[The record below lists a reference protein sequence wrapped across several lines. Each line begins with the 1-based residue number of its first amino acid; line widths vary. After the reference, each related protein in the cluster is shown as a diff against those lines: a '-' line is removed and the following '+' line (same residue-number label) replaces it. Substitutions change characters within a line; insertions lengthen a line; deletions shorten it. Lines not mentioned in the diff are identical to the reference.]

1 MSEILQENNAILQRV
16 VRMTVPHRTDKSGRV
31 HPQQPVT
38 LVYLNEQEADQIA
51 YYQDYHRY
59 VHIGFLRPT
68 DLYSHLLIVRR
79 TRTQAD
85 DISEAQRLQLEIVK
99 HVTAHRVELDV
110 LYNRVQSG
118 KMARTFINRLNRRWK
133 PLERLVSKY
142 NIQVA
147 KPVFQ
152 GRLSPLSLRA
162 LKDDGIG
169 DYDGEIWDVD
179 RLMCS
184 SDWAVHKFVR
194 EGIEAQH
201 RIKRAEEEQGKLL
214 LQIHRVCRWAVRQSE
229 VLLQILEERHV
240 YPACVGYTRKHL
252 ELLLF
257 SRFRTVQSMLDRA
270 NSFRLDISD
279 HEQLLG
285 VEGRI
290 QTLLGAVQM
299 DGEVEGPREPAGID
313 EDEDE
318 DEREGEDEDENE
330 REGEEEDRDD
340 IAEEEL
346 GEVVMR
352 ALVEELRNE
361 VTEEVEVEL

>member
-1 MSEILQENNAILQRV
+1 MNR
-16 VRMTVPHRTDKSGRV
+16 
-31 HPQQPVT
+31 
-38 LVYLNEQEADQIA
+38 EQIKKPTI
-51 YYQDYHRY
+51 RITTGTCTS
-59 VHIGFLRPT
+59 VFLRPT

-79 TRTQAD
+79 TRAQKD

-99 HVTAHRVELDV
+99 HVTEHRIELDV
-110 LYNRVQSG
+110 LHHHVQSG
-118 KMARTFINRLNRRWK
+118 KMARTFVNRLNRRWK

-152 GRLSPLSLRA
+152 GRLGSLSLRA

-169 DYDGEIWDVD
+169 DYDGEIWDID
-179 RLMCS
+179 RLMCN

-201 RIKRAEEEQGKLL
+201 RIIRATEEEAKLV

-229 VLLQILEERHV
+229 VLLRILEQHA
-240 YPACVGYTRKHL
+240 YPACVGYTRTCL

-270 NSFRLDISD
+270 NSFRLDIGD
-279 HEQLLG
+279 HEQLLD

-290 QTLLGAVQM
+290 RTVLAAVQV
-299 DGEVEGPREPAGID
+299 DGEEEGPREPAGVDQD

-318 DEREGEDEDENE
+318 PEGEDEDED
-330 REGEEEDRDD
+330 GDD
-340 IAEEEL
+340 IAEEEM

-352 ALVEELRNE
+352 ALVEELRNAAA
-361 VTEEVEVEL
+361 EEVEVEL